1 MSGLI
6 GGIKSVFSIYGVLLI
21 IINVEGYRGNG
32 LVLELILNLRW
43 KCLFVFL
50 NIVFYVVSGL

>member
-32 LVLELILNLRW
+32 LVL
-43 KCLFVFL
+43 
-50 NIVFYVVSGL
+50 